1 MDQPLSPSPVPSGP
15 PPFPPR
21 IALPASDE
29 GLLDECEL
37 ETFRASGK
45 GGQHVNKTESAV
57 RLRHL
62 PTGIVVA
69 CQEDR
74 SQFQNKQTCLRKLR
88 ERVEVLNAR
97 PKARRATR
105 VPKGAKRASRKAKS
119 HQSRKKQDRGRRWTS
134 REE

>member
-1 MDQPLSPSPVPSGP
+1 MDPLQPPPGP
-15 PPFPPR
+15 PPR
-21 IALPASDE
+21 IVLPEADE
-29 GLLDECEL
+29 DLLDECEI
-37 ETFRASGK
+37 ETFRSGGK

-88 ERVEVLNAR
+88 ERVAALNAR
-97 PKARRATR
+97 PKPRKATK
-105 VPKGAKRASRKAKS
+105 VPKGAKRASRKAKT
-119 HQSRKKQDRGRRWTS
+119 HQSRKKQARGQSWMDG
-134 REE
+134 EE